1 MMSINEIIQG
11 IKIWIRSSWHEI
23 IALLFILCGIIFGWI
38 YLILQNTTTRLTGL
52 GVMGAVILGTSLL
65 GMIIISHYN
74 IDTNTKQPKY
84 AMLHGDELRT
94 AITISFISVFFG
106 LLAYSESILIPAGD
120 NCPCLQ
126 SITKSILDNYWLI
139 ISAIIAF
146 YFLDTTL
153 KKKE

>member
-1 MMSINEIIQG
+1 MMNIKDIIQG
-11 IKIWIRSSWHEI
+11 TKEWIISSWHEV
-23 IALLFILCGIIFGWI
+23 IALLFIFGGIFFGWI
-38 YLILQNTTTRLTGL
+38 NLILQDTTTRLTGL

-74 IDTNTKQPKY
+74 TNNKRPKY

-106 LLAYSESILIPAGD
+106 LLAYGESILIPAGD